1 VGTLA
6 RHLAEDSAA
15 PHGRRRALADARA
28 VASGAGSGVARAF
41 EQPDRAS
48 EALTLRLE
56 DVELQ
61 LSGAAYAP
69 LLAAAPA
76 DEAVPL
82 SLSLHGELLDQ
93 PRKESAAEAR
103 GGWSADSPIR
113 FEPNAAPARTFAAR
127 PAQLRRRPLLLAL
140 RSGRCKRDGEVKKH
154 SSGAL
159 LGQGAVPL
167 DGLLPGAPLP
177 FRVTLLRYGLPVG
190 SVSGSVW
197 LGDADGA
204 PLGASF

>member
-1 VGTLA
+1 M
-6 RHLAEDSAA
+6 
-15 PHGRRRALADARA
+15 
-28 VASGAGSGVARAF
+28 
-41 EQPDRAS
+41 
-48 EALTLRLE
+48 
-56 DVELQ
+56 
-61 LSGAAYAP
+61 
-69 LLAAAPA
+69 
-76 DEAVPL
+76 PL

-113 FEPNAAPARTFAAR
+113 FEPNAAPVRTFAVR

-190 SVSGSVW
+190 AVSGSVW